1 MAVAYQAHGSF
12 MITSKLL
19 VHDEYVRNCSQFS
32 TDASSMH
39 VLDKDIK
46 NCHNSQQKWSLAENQ
61 NTTSVVHWQHP
72 GIHQGKTKVSE
83 YNSL

>member
-46 NCHNSQQKWSLAENQ
+46 N
-61 NTTSVVHWQHP
+61 SVTILNRNGVLL
-72 GIHQGKTKVSE
+72 KTKIQHQ
-83 YNSL
+83 